1 MIPGFTR
8 RVEAAVVDW
17 TEARNRGLIDW
28 EPSEKGIKDDEFSI
42 IVVPSNLLGRVVV
55 VMPLDKEGKPLNM
68 TKLIKEADLKKSP
81 VEIMRRAL
89 EEIAKHDIGESDGA
103 ELHASTIECSDCV
116 EITEIAKKALK
127 TVKECI

>member
-1 MIPGFTR
+1 MILGFTR

-42 IVVPSNLLGRVVV
+42 IVVPTDLLGRVVV
-55 VMPLDKEGKPLNM
+55 VMPLDTDGKPLNM

-89 EEIAKHDIGESDGA
+89 EKIIKHDIGESDGA
-103 ELHASTIECSDCV
+103 EFHANSIECGDCV
-116 EITEIAKKALK
+116 EMTEIAKKALAE
-127 TVKECI
+127 VKECI